1 MKMKNKILALV
12 VTVVLLIGILPASV
26 FAAESDDIVILYEN
40 DVHCEIEGYSKLSAM
55 KKELQQ
61 TYAHVGVVSGGDYI
75 QGNSI
80 GVISRGEY
88 IVEVMNLIGYDAVT
102 LGNHEFDYR
111 IDRLNELVDMMDTK
125 PVSCNFQAVGA
136 DESYY
141 EPYSIVTYGDV
152 KIAYI
157 GITTPSTITTA
168 SPTQFKDAD
177 GNYIYTF
184 NSTTLYDV
192 VQKNID
198 AAEAEGADYIIALS
212 HIGYADDEIYGDLVD
227 VETLI
232 ENTDGFDIVLDAHSH
247 TVIENMQLVDKG
259 GNTVTLTSTG
269 TKFEYVGKL
278 TISDG
283 EISTELVKV
292 ADYTATDP
300 VIDAYIA
307 KIYDEYATLAERK
320 VADSL
325 VELAAFDPD
334 GNRLVR
340 VSETNLGEIIADAVR
355 YSVSADVGYLNGGGL
370 RANIPAGEVS
380 FADLLNVLPFNNTV
394 VLAEIDGQTLK
405 DMMEMAMR
413 VWPEENGAFPHL
425 SGMTFSVNTSISSS
439 VVLDENGEFMGVD
452 GEYRVYDIE
461 IFDKESGEYKPIDL
475 AKTYTIAASNFFLV
489 DHGSGMKML
498 EKVKIIQNDGMLDV
512 EALERYISEVLGGVI
527 GEQYAEPTV
536 SITFTEGETPDGG
549 NTNPD
554 GGNTENPDGGNTT
567 PDTPDSGN
575 TTPDTPAETP
585 TENPKKLDTGAVV
598 AIVVASVAAVG
609 IGGLA
614 IVWFVIKKKKFADI
628 VAVFKK

>member
-1 MKMKNKILALV
+1 
-12 VTVVLLIGILPASV
+12 
-26 FAAESDDIVILYEN
+26 
-40 DVHCEIEGYSKLSAM
+40 
-55 KKELQQ
+55 
-61 TYAHVGVVSGGDYI
+61 
-75 QGNSI
+75 
-80 GVISRGEY
+80 
-88 IVEVMNLIGYDAVT
+88 
-102 LGNHEFDYR
+102 
-111 IDRLNELVDMMDTK
+111 MDTK

-157 GITTPSTITTA
+157 GITTPSTITTS
-168 SPTQFKDAD
+168 SPTQFKDAA

-439 VVLDENGEFMGVD
+439 VVLDENGEFVGVD

-461 IFDKESGEYKPIDL
+461 IFDSLRIEL
-475 AKTYTIAASNFFLV
+475 FVVLV
-489 DHGSGMKML
+489 
-498 EKVKIIQNDGMLDV
+498 
-512 EALERYISEVLGGVI
+512 
-527 GEQYAEPTV
+527 
-536 SITFTEGETPDGG
+536 FTC
-549 NTNPD
+549 
-554 GGNTENPDGGNTT
+554 
-567 PDTPDSGN
+567 
-575 TTPDTPAETP
+575 
-585 TENPKKLDTGAVV
+585 
-598 AIVVASVAAVG
+598 
-609 IGGLA
+609 
-614 IVWFVIKKKKFADI
+614 
-628 VAVFKK
+628 